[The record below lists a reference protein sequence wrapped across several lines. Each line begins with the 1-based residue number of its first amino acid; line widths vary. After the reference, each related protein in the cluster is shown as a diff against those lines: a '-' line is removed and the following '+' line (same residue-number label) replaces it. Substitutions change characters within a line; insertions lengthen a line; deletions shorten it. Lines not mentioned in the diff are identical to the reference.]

1 MKHRVPGRRVTR
13 LSIGL
18 LATAALTVGGS
29 AALAGADT
37 TPRSSAAAASHG
49 TPAKEEARN
58 KQEARNKRI
67 AVAFMDLAIN
77 QKQPQK
83 AADLYMG
90 DPFIQHNPQNAD
102 GKEAFVTWANGLIAA
117 APGVN
122 VDVKRV
128 LADGD
133 LVMVHSHFT
142 VSATDRGLAVA
153 DMFRIKNGKIVEHWD
168 VIQAVPETSANDN
181 TMF

>member
-1 MKHRVPGRRVTR
+1 M
-13 LSIGL
+13 
-18 LATAALTVGGS
+18 
-29 AALAGADT
+29 
-37 TPRSSAAAASHG
+37 
-49 TPAKEEARN
+49 E
-58 KQEARNKRI
+58 
-67 AVAFMDLAIN
+67 LAIN

-83 AADLYMG
+83 AAELYMG

-102 GKEAFVTWANGLIAA
+102 GKEAFVTWANGLIAV

-128 LADGD
+128 LGDGD